1 MRDSILIRLVSIT
14 RADQRF
20 QDKNR
25 VRFRRAS
32 VTSVTRVF
40 AAYYLQE
47 GTSRDKHQFVFLLLP
62 KTHKECRFDK
72 LISSILL
79 YTPFISKDPGSS

>member
-1 MRDSILIRLVSIT
+1 MRDSILIQLVSIT

-40 AAYYLQE
+40 AAY
-47 GTSRDKHQFVFLLLP
+47 
-62 KTHKECRFDK
+62 
-72 LISSILL
+72 
-79 YTPFISKDPGSS
+79 

>member
-25 VRFRRAS
+25 VRFRRVS

-40 AAYYLQE
+40 AAY
-47 GTSRDKHQFVFLLLP
+47 
-62 KTHKECRFDK
+62 
-72 LISSILL
+72 
-79 YTPFISKDPGSS
+79 

>member
-32 VTSVTRVF
+32 VTQRHKSVRGLLTAR
-40 AAYYLQE
+40 
-47 GTSRDKHQFVFLLLP
+47 RDKPRQA
-62 KTHKECRFDK
+62 
-72 LISSILL
+72 SICF
-79 YTPFISKDPGSS
+79 PAASKNTQRM